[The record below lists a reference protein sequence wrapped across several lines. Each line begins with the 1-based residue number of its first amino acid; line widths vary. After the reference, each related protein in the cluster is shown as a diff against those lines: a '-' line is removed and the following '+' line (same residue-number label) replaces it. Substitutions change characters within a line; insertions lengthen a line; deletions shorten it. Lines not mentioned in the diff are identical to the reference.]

1 MNGTFVSNGTFAV
14 LESIIEDNLMIF
26 VQLSGMCDHW
36 NGQSQFELWG
46 KQKVSF
52 PTSWN
57 NKICNYQHSQSRRI
71 THDEKVA
78 GARADMAADQD
89 VPLQADHHQPG
100 QHNDDEKQWWR
111 HYQSPNGAFES
122 SRILFRCPGWW
133 ICCGM
138 VRSCPSNIIT
148 II

>member
-1 MNGTFVSNGTFAV
+1 
-14 LESIIEDNLMIF
+14 MIF

-57 NKICNYQHSQSRRI
+57 NKICNYQHSQFWRI

-78 GARADMAADQD
+78 GARPDMAADQD

-100 QHNDDEKQWWR
+100 QDDDDQKTMMTPLSISKRSIWKQPDFV
-111 HYQSPNGAFES
+111 QV
-122 SRILFRCPGWW
+122 PGLVNLLRD
-133 ICCGM
+133 GEEL
-138 VRSCPSNIIT
+138 SEQYYYNYII
-148 II
+148 I